1 MKNKVQKKENL
12 SITVSRLK
20 PPVKKVAFFRRL
32 GKRKRWQRRNS
43 MAGYIHFTDE
53 QKKRANSVDL
63 ADFLHRQ
70 GEGLLPSGR
79 DWRLKSDHSITI
91 RGNQW
96 FDHSTQKGGLA
107 VDFVQEFYGLP
118 FPDAVTLLLNG
129 EQGMVFRQY
138 DKKVPERKKFQLPEA
153 AGNMRR
159 VYAYL
164 LKQRYIDR
172 DVLTHFVREKKI
184 YEDREYHNVIFVGF
198 DENGTARHAHK
209 RGTCS
214 SAAGY
219 RGNVEG
225 SDPMYCFNHIG
236 TNDTLHVFEAAID
249 MLSYITLHQKGWQ
262 QNSYVTLDG
271 VAEHAMLHVLSQ
283 NKRLNNVVLCLD
295 HDPAGIEATGRLIE
309 ILHENGYDRISCL
322 QSEFKDWNEDL
333 KAKHGITP
341 IPARVY
347 PKMEAFHDLCG
358 ELCDLSNSVKFIR
371 NPYGTLMGHYEKLA
385 SIMQNGKVLY
395 GRETDAMEYLQ
406 GMAYHALLAVRE
418 QYRQLEKPV
427 TMEQLTGQLLSSY
440 RPHKDK
446 GKLRVKADNIQQDI
460 TSINGHLNKVGIRT
474 LDDRQKLISSY
485 MNLAL
490 DCIYAYIFINLE
502 MQIQKNGMQ
511 HKRDAKQTAYEEPS
525 QHQYILS

>member
-1 MKNKVQKKENL
+1 
-12 SITVSRLK
+12 
-20 PPVKKVAFFRRL
+20 
-32 GKRKRWQRRNS
+32 

-63 ADFLHRQ
+63 ADFLCRQ
-70 GEGLLPSGR
+70 GEELLPSGR
-79 DWRLKSDHSITI
+79 DRRLKSDRSITI
-91 RGNQW
+91 SDNQW

-107 VDFVQEFYGLP
+107 VDFVQEFYGLS
-118 FPDAVTLLLNG
+118 FPEAVTLLLNG
-129 EQGMVFRQY
+129 EQGMVFRQC
-138 DKKVPERKKFQLPEA
+138 DKKVMERKNFQLPEA

-214 SAAGY
+214 SATGY

-225 SDPMYCFNHIG
+225 SDPMYCFKHIG

-249 MLSYITLHQKGWQ
+249 MLSYITLHQKDWQ
-262 QNSYVTLDG
+262 QCSYVTLDG
-271 VAEHAMLHVLSQ
+271 VAEHAMLYVLSQ
-283 NKRLNNVVLCLD
+283 NMYLNNVVLCLD
-295 HDPAGIEATGRLIE
+295 HDPAGIEATGRLTE
-309 ILHENGYDRISCL
+309 ILGEKGYSRISCL

-341 IPARVY
+341 IPAREQ
-347 PKMEAFHDLCG
+347 PKIEAFRDMCR
-358 ELCDLSNSVKFIR
+358 ELGDLSNSVKFIK
-371 NPYGTLMGHYEKLA
+371 NPYEILIEHFEKLT
-385 SIMQNGKVLY
+385 SLIQNGKVLN
-395 GRETDAMEYLQ
+395 GKEAAAMEQLQ
-406 GMAYHALLAVRE
+406 GIAYLALLAVRE
-418 QYRQLEKPV
+418 QYCQLEKPV
-427 TMEQLTGQLLSSY
+427 TIKQLAGQLLGSY
-440 RPHKDK
+440 HSHKDK
-446 GKLRVKADNIQQDI
+446 GKLRVREDNIQQDI
-460 TSINGHLNKVGIRT
+460 TSISGNLNKVGIRF
-474 LDDRQKLISSY
+474 LDDRQKLILSY

-490 DCIYAYIFINLE
+490 DCISAHIFINLE
-502 MQIQKNGMQ
+502 IQMQKTGIQ
-511 HKRDAKQTAYEEPS
+511 HKWDAKQTAYEEPP